1 MSLTLFPFA
10 QYWQYYAAF
19 TVLVLVLLAVD
30 LGVFHRR
37 AHAIRFREAA
47 LWCAVWFTLAMLFAG
62 IVYSFAHWR
71 LSADPRFAALPGWNP
86 GKMAAQTTLEYLT
99 GYVVEWSL
107 SVDNLFVFVLIFRY
121 FAVPNHLQHRV
132 LFFGILGALIF
143 RGAFI
148 GAGVALIRFQWVV
161 MLLGLFLVFTGIR
174 LPFSG
179 DEQVEPEK
187 NRVIRLFRRWVPVT
201 AELHGARFWVK
212 VNGVPCATPLM
223 IVLLSLEMTDIL
235 FAVDSVPAIF
245 AVTRE
250 PLVIFTSNIFAILGL
265 RAAYFL
271 LAGAVDKFYLLKY
284 GISIVLVFIGL
295 KMLWLNRL
303 YGGQFPTSVSLAVI
317 VTAILTSIGLSLF
330 FPQKQPAD

>member
-19 TVLVLVLLAVD
+19 TVLVLALLVVD

-37 AHAIRFREAA
+37 AHAISMREAA
-47 LWCAVWFTLAMLFAG
+47 LWCAVWFALAMLFAG
-62 IVYSFAHWR
+62 VVYGFAHWR
-71 LSADPRFAALPGWNP
+71 LSVDPRFASIPGWNA

-132 LFFGILGALIF
+132 LFFGILGALVC

-161 MLLGLFLVFTGIR
+161 MLLGLFLVFTGIK
-174 LPFSG
+174 LLFSG

-212 VNGVPCATPLM
+212 LNGVPYATPLM

-265 RAAYFL
+265 RSAYFL

-284 GISIVLVFIGL
+284 GISVVLVFIGL
-295 KMLWLNRL
+295 KMLWLNRVSA
-303 YGGQFPTSVSLAVI
+303 GQFPTYVSLAII
-317 VTAILTSIGLSLF
+317 VVVILTSIGLSLLF
-330 FPQKQPAD
+330 AHKHPAD